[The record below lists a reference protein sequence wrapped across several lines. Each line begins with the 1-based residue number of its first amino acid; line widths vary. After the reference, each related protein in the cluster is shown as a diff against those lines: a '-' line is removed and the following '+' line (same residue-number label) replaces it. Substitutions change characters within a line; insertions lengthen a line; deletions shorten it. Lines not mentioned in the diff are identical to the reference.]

1 MTAKSRNK
9 ANNAFKKSKRSL
21 KPWEQV
27 EQNNI
32 RKTERL
38 KALRLARDAEAAA
51 TADAKSAPVAVASAD
66 EPVGD
71 D

>member
-9 ANNAFKKSKRSL
+9 AAAAFKKSKRSL

-38 KALRLARDAEAAA
+38 KALRLARDAENAAREA
-51 TADAKSAPVAVASAD
+51 AGESAV
-66 EPVGD
+66 EPVGEA
-71 D
+71 